1 VARPDFLICD
11 EPTSALDVS
20 IQAQILNLLKD
31 LQAEFGLSIL
41 FISHNLAVIRQM
53 ADRVIV
59 LKRGELVEAAETEA
73 FFESPEAP
81 YSKLLLSE
89 TPSLSLLQKV

>member
-1 VARPDFLICD
+1 M
-11 EPTSALDVS
+11 TSRLQALDVS

-31 LQAEFGLSIL
+31 LQAEFGLSIM

-73 FFESPEAP
+73 LFEAPEAA
-81 YSKLLLSE
+81 YSQLLLSE
-89 TPSLSLLQKV
+89 TPSLSLLQNY